1 MNKIIGFL
9 VFINCLFCFSQEK
22 YTQKISYDLN
32 VKVSE
37 NNHIKEEMVLL
48 LNQNE
53 SVYTSQN
60 KIKNDSVKRYYLIN
74 KDLQGFQSYIL
85 NNDKKN
91 LINYFIWKKSNDY
104 IYQINSGLKIV
115 QYKSSLPQLNWQ
127 IINDGSEEILGYKV
141 QKAETNYDGKKYYA
155 WFSTEIPINNGPFVF
170 NGLPGLILKIQNE
183 DSSYVITVK
192 GIKNE
197 TNLFPELEKGKKVI
211 ETKKENFYKTIEGTM
226 KEVQT
231 MVVDEQSKKLMNN
244 KIKQYLDAKFL
255 FDVN

>member
-1 MNKIIGFL
+1 MNKIIAFL
-9 VFINCLFCFSQEK
+9 VFINSVFCFSQEK

-60 KIKNDSVKRYYLIN
+60 KIKNDSVRNYYLKN
-74 KDLQGFQSYIL
+74 NDVQGYQAHKL
-85 NNDKKN
+85 NNDKNN
-91 LINYFIWKKSNDY
+91 LINYFIWKENSDY
-104 IYQINSGLKIV
+104 IYQIKSGFKII

-170 NGLPGLILKIQNE
+170 NGLPGLILKIENE
-183 DSSYVITVK
+183 DSSYVITAK

-197 TNLFPELEKGKKVI
+197 SNLFPELEKGKKVI
-211 ETKKENFYKTIEGTM
+211 ETKKENFYKTLEGTM
-226 KEVQT
+226 LEIQNKYVDPQSVELIKER
-231 MVVDEQSKKLMNN
+231 
-244 KIKQYLDAKFL
+244 IKQYLECKFL
-255 FDVN
+255 FDVI

>member
-1 MNKIIGFL
+1 MNKIIAFL
-9 VFINCLFCFSQEK
+9 VFINSVFCFSQEK

-37 NNHIKEEMVLL
+37 NNHINEEMVLL

-91 LINYFIWKKSNDY
+91 LINYFIWKKNSDY
-104 IYQINSGLKIV
+104 IYQIKSGLKIV
-115 QYKSSLPQLNWQ
+115 QYKNSLPQLNWQ
-127 IINDGSEEILGYKV
+127 IINNSSEEILGYKV
-141 QKAETNYDGKKYYA
+141 QKAETVYEGKKYYA

>member
-1 MNKIIGFL
+1 MNKIIAFL
-9 VFINCLFCFSQEK
+9 VFINSVFCFSQEK

-37 NNHIKEEMVLL
+37 NNHINEEMVLL

-127 IINDGSEEILGYKV
+127 IINNSSEEILGYKV
-141 QKAETNYDGKKYYA
+141 QKAETVYEGKKYYA

-183 DSSYVITVK
+183 DSTYVITVK
-192 GIKNE
+192 AIKNE
-197 TNLFPELEKGKKVI
+197 SNLFPELEKGKKVI

-231 MVVDEQSKKLMNN
+231 MAADEQTKKLMNN

>member
-1 MNKIIGFL
+1 MNKIIAFL
-9 VFINCLFCFSQEK
+9 VFINSVFCFSQEK

-91 LINYFIWKKSNDY
+91 LINYFIWKKNSDY
-104 IYQINSGLKIV
+104 IYQIKSGLKIV
-115 QYKSSLPQLNWQ
+115 QYKNSLPQLNWQ
-127 IINDGSEEILGYKV
+127 IINNSSEEILGYKV
-141 QKAETNYDGKKYYA
+141 QKAETVYEGKKYYA

>member
-1 MNKIIGFL
+1 MNKIIAFL
-9 VFINCLFCFSQEK
+9 VFINSVFCFSQEK

-37 NNHIKEEMVLL
+37 NNHINEEMVLL

-91 LINYFIWKKSNDY
+91 LINYFIWKKNSDY
-104 IYQINSGLKIV
+104 IYQIKSGLKIV
-115 QYKSSLPQLNWQ
+115 QYKNSLPQLNWQ
-127 IINDGSEEILGYKV
+127 IINNSSEEILGYKV
-141 QKAETNYDGKKYYA
+141 QKAETVYEGKKYYA

-197 TNLFPELEKGKKVI
+197 SNLFPELEKGKKVI

>member
-1 MNKIIGFL
+1 M
-9 VFINCLFCFSQEK
+9 
-22 YTQKISYDLN
+22 N

-37 NNHIKEEMVLL
+37 NNHINEEMVLL

-60 KIKNDSVKRYYLIN
+60 KIKNDSVKRYYLKN
-74 KDLQGFQSYIL
+74 KDLQGFQAYIL

-127 IINDGSEEILGYKV
+127 IINNSSEEILGYKV
-141 QKAETNYDGKKYYA
+141 QKAETVYEGKKYYA
-155 WFSTEIPINNGPFVF
+155 WFSTEIPLNNGPFVF

-183 DSSYVITVK
+183 DSTYVITVK

-197 TNLFPELEKGKKVI
+197 SNLFPEIEKGKKVI